1 MILFLK
7 LILWPAVMLFT
18 TAVITC
24 IHLLLTVRLTQVQQD
39 RCFSRLLL
47 WIALLVVSTAG
58 LIALHFS

>member
-18 TAVITC
+18 IAVITC

-39 RCFSRLLL
+39 RCFNRLLL